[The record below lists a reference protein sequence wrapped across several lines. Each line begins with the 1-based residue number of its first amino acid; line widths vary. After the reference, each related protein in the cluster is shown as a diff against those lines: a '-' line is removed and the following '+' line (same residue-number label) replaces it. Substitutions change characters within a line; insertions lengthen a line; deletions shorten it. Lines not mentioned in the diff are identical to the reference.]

1 MGIGRSGLEVKLVA
15 AQFVYVA
22 ITQESL
28 DNVYVFE
35 SEADAKAFADAYDC
49 EARDEPTVIVSEM
62 PIFAHGSEAT
72 RELIATA
79 APEGE

>member
-1 MGIGRSGLEVKLVA
+1 MGIGTGDLEVRLVA
-15 AQFVYVA
+15 AQFVYLA
-22 ITQESL
+22 ITQESV

-35 SEADAKAFADAYDC
+35 SEGDAEAFADAYDC

-62 PIFAHGSEAT
+62 PIFAHRSEAT

-79 APEGE
+79 APESE